1 MSRDS
6 SAALHAGA
14 GIHAG
19 AGAPSAWLQ
28 RAARWLLYA
37 LLVVVFVGPFWAF
50 LMTALS
56 GITIAPGRLLLW
68 PEQPTLENFR
78 YAWFDAKVWRY
89 LLNSAVVVVVGTA
102 LQLAVSALAAYALAR
117 KRFRGLALV
126 SFLIL
131 STMMLPEEVIAIPLF
146 MVLGNLPLLNLS
158 LQNTYLGMILPVV
171 GWAFSIFML
180 TEFMRAIPMELEEA
194 ARVDGAND
202 WQVFWLVIL
211 PLCKPALGTAAVF
224 GFIMIWDQYLLPL
237 LVTNR
242 EGLYTLPVALATVRA
257 DETMKPAVFI
267 AISVIAMLPSIL
279 VYLGLQKAFN
289 RGLLAGAVKG

>member
-1 MSRDS
+1 MSGRNVHA
-6 SAALHAGA
+6 SAESRPRLTQ
-14 GIHAG
+14 
-19 AGAPSAWLQ
+19 W
-28 RAARWLLYA
+28 AARGALYGLL
-37 LLVVVFVGPFWAF
+37 LIVFVGPFWAF
-50 LMTALS
+50 LMTSLS
-56 GITIAPGRLLLW
+56 GVTIAPGRLLLW
-68 PEQPTLENFR
+68 PEQATLENFR
-78 YAWFDAKVWRY
+78 YAWVETRVWRY
-89 LLNSAVVVVVGTA
+89 LLNSAVVVVVGTT
-102 LQLAVSALAAYALAR
+102 LQVMVSALAAYALAR

-126 SFLIL
+126 SFLVL

-146 MVLGNLPLLNLS
+146 MVLGNLPLLNIS
-158 LQNTYLGMILPVV
+158 LQNTHLGMILPVV

-180 TEFMRAIPMELEEA
+180 TEFMRAIPLELEEA
-194 ARVDGAND
+194 ARVDGAGD
-202 WQVFWLVIL
+202 WQVFWWVIL

-242 EGLYTLPVALATVRA
+242 DELYTLPVALAAVRA

>member
-1 MSRDS
+1 MSGRNVHA
-6 SAALHAGA
+6 SAESRPRLAQ
-14 GIHAG
+14 
-19 AGAPSAWLQ
+19 W
-28 RAARWLLYA
+28 AARGALYGLL
-37 LLVVVFVGPFWAF
+37 LIVFVGPFWAF
-50 LMTALS
+50 LMTSLS
-56 GITIAPGRLLLW
+56 GVTIAPGRLLLW
-68 PEQPTLENFR
+68 PEQATLENFR
-78 YAWFDAKVWRY
+78 YAWVETRVWRY
-89 LLNSAVVVVVGTA
+89 LLNSAVVVVVGTT
-102 LQLAVSALAAYALAR
+102 LQVMVSALAAYALAR

-126 SFLIL
+126 SFLVL

-146 MVLGNLPLLNLS
+146 MVLGNLPLLNIS
-158 LQNTYLGMILPVV
+158 LQNTHLGMILPVV

-180 TEFMRAIPMELEEA
+180 TEFMRAIPLELEEA
-194 ARVDGAND
+194 ARVDGAGD
-202 WQVFWLVIL
+202 WQVFWWVIL

-242 EGLYTLPVALATVRA
+242 DELYTLPVALAAVRA

>member
-1 MSRDS
+1 MN
-6 SAALHAGA
+6 AEPIANANA
-14 GIHAG
+14 NPTAT
-19 AGAPSAWLQ
+19 AEATLQ
-28 RAARWLLYA
+28 KAARILLYT
-37 LLVVVFVGPFWAF
+37 LLVVVFTGPFWAF

-56 GITIAPGRLLLW
+56 GVTVASGRLLLW

-78 YAWFDAKVWRY
+78 YAWVEAQAWRY
-89 LLNSAVVVVVGTA
+89 LLNSVIVVVVGTL
-102 LQLAVSALAAYALAR
+102 LQLAVSVLAAYALAR

-131 STMMLPEEVIAIPLF
+131 CTMMLPEEVIAIPLF
-146 MVLGNLPLLNLS
+146 MVLGNLPLLNIS
-158 LQNTYLGMILPVV
+158 LHNTHLGMILPVV

-194 ARVDGAND
+194 ARVDGAGD
-202 WQVFWLVIL
+202 WQVFWHVIL

-242 EGLYTLPVALATVRA
+242 ETLYTLPVALASVRA

-267 AISVIAMLPSIL
+267 AISVIAMVPSIV
-279 VYLGLQKAFN
+279 VYLGLQRAFN

>member
-1 MSRDS
+1 MNG
-6 SAALHAGA
+6 SAAL
-14 GIHAG
+14 
-19 AGAPSAWLQ
+19 AWPQ
-28 RAARWLLYA
+28 KAARAVLYG
-37 LLVVVFVGPFWAF
+37 LLVLVFVGPFWAF
-50 LMTALS
+50 LMTSLS
-56 GITIAPGRLLLW
+56 GVTIAPGRLLLW
-68 PEQPTLENFR
+68 PEQATLENFR
-78 YAWFDAKVWRY
+78 YAWVEAKVWRY
-89 LLNSAVVVVVGTA
+89 LLNSVIVVVVGTV
-102 LQLAVSALAAYALAR
+102 LQVAVSALAAYALAR

-126 SFLIL
+126 SFLVL
-131 STMMLPEEVIAIPLF
+131 STMMLPEEVIAIPLY

-158 LQNTYLGMILPVV
+158 LHNTHLGMILPVV

-180 TEFMRAIPMELEEA
+180 TEFMRAIPPELEEA

-202 WQVFWLVIL
+202 WQVFWWVIL

-242 EGLYTLPVALATVRA
+242 DTLYTLPVALATVRA

-267 AISVIAMLPSIL
+267 AISVVAMLPSIL

>member
-1 MSRDS
+1 MNGN
-6 SAALHAGA
+6 AAL
-14 GIHAG
+14 
-19 AGAPSAWLQ
+19 AWPQ
-28 RAARWLLYA
+28 KAARVVLYG
-37 LLVVVFVGPFWAF
+37 LLVLVFVGPFWAF
-50 LMTALS
+50 LMTSLS
-56 GITIAPGRLLLW
+56 GVTIAPGRLLLW
-68 PEQPTLENFR
+68 PEQATLENFR
-78 YAWFDAKVWRY
+78 YAWVETKVWRY
-89 LLNSAVVVVVGTA
+89 LLNSVIVVVVGTV
-102 LQLAVSALAAYALAR
+102 LQVAVSALAAYALAR

-126 SFLIL
+126 SFLVL
-131 STMMLPEEVIAIPLF
+131 STMMLPEEVIAIPLY

-158 LQNTYLGMILPVV
+158 LHNTHLGMILPVV

-180 TEFMRAIPMELEEA
+180 TEFMRAIPPELEEA

-202 WQVFWLVIL
+202 WQVFWWVIL

-242 EGLYTLPVALATVRA
+242 DTLYTLPVALATVRA

-267 AISVIAMLPSIL
+267 AISVVAMLPSIL